1 MDELLIKLKNDIE
14 TLDSDKHK
22 TIFDLFNKHNV
33 EYSKN
38 NNGIFINL
46 SEINSSIIKEI
57 QDQVKYF
64 RQQEKMLEAFESKK
78 ECAKKM
84 LEHE

>member
-22 TIFDLFNKHNV
+22 TIFDLFNKHKV

-64 RQQEKMLEAFESKK
+64 RQQEKMLETFENKK
-78 ECAKKM
+78 ENAKKM